1 MTTQHAIPVPTA
13 GRRIVARHSSLVDLR
28 AAAAARISSSAME
41 AAGPSSLTQQQQSQ
55 PVQVPAAESRPTE
68 AKKHAPQSHRRVRSS
83 LNLASRLP
91 KPASDPQ
98 TPRQTPS
105 ALHAQ
110 DTHTVSRPPSFGVIV
125 ERPERPAAADEP
137 SRLPLQLQQQQQQQP
152 KSAATVR
159 KFRVV
164 EKRVLASSASSSG
177 SVPTAAAAA
186 APSPPD
192 WALPPPAPASQ
203 AQISFV
209 QDEKLS
215 FGGML
220 GAPAPS
226 KPQLAAAS
234 SSGPAALRQ
243 MNLLDGLAPRTR
255 GGFAEQD
262 SIPELV
268 LRADRILAAS
278 AMTADAA
285 HQPRPDASGSTSTA
299 EAPKSRSSVTAAMP
313 RPAAASAAEAILAA
327 DPEIVLANIRRRH
340 GLDAPAASQ
349 RPLADAIVS
358 PTSSKLV
365 PRWTPRD
372 RELTALPPVAVQ
384 RLAHAKPL
392 VDADARRSHSTSSV
406 VHDAAQTQAA
416 RQQHRSA
423 PPTAEWAWGRPG
435 GNAADPTRDS
445 APDTTPPRATSAQP
459 DSSVSS
465 VFGSL
470 SFSSTSRNAS
480 MLLQAPKSTTK
491 TVMLSVSQRSSPSP
505 STSPTR
511 RVGQSPDPASP
522 LRELFLSSTPDL
534 SLRFSDAEMASS
546 DEIGVA
552 GVDRD
557 LGKAGYGA
565 KNQAKAPGRR
575 IDRPDLRVAEHSILN
590 EMSFAASEQST
601 EIAELPLAHAP
612 SRAFEPPVSRA
623 AVAATQHHQPSSS
636 SATEQKMQP
645 VAVAALGSAL
655 AIVSSSAVSA
665 SPDHRTRSPELTLG
679 QLATDSQPSNAT
691 DAACGVPDVQDIT
704 PGDAAGISTPVV
716 PDSPDA
722 GRRTLTL
729 PLSAVPGT
737 PLRRAASVTP
747 EPRRVTPAAMRDAGT
762 DPHAVAA
769 ALAAAETQTTPPR
782 TPPAPER
789 HSVAIG
795 TDDLGRVELAET
807 VVQAVR
813 SVYDAAV
820 QTDDKAADMI
830 AEVVP
835 LRVAMVDAGTD
846 PIVWEDD
853 DGAGASPTA
862 RDDTRKALL
871 EAANPVAALIA
882 STEDDPIVR
891 DLRQRIRLLEAELA

>member
-1 MTTQHAIPVPTA
+1 MNIESQPISWAPDDASGIASATLAAMTTQHAIPVPTA
-13 GRRIVARHSSLVDLR
+13 GRRIVARHSSL
-28 AAAAARISSSAME
+28 
-41 AAGPSSLTQQQQSQ
+41 
-55 PVQVPAAESRPTE
+55 
-68 AKKHAPQSHRRVRSS
+68 
-83 LNLASRLP
+83 
-91 KPASDPQ
+91 
-98 TPRQTPS
+98 
-105 ALHAQ
+105 
-110 DTHTVSRPPSFGVIV
+110 
-125 ERPERPAAADEP
+125 
-137 SRLPLQLQQQQQQQP
+137 
-152 KSAATVR
+152 
-159 KFRVV
+159 
-164 EKRVLASSASSSG
+164 
-177 SVPTAAAAA
+177 
-186 APSPPD
+186 
-192 WALPPPAPASQ
+192 

-285 HQPRPDASGSTSTA
+285 HQP
-299 EAPKSRSSVTAAMP
+299 
-313 RPAAASAAEAILAA
+313 
-327 DPEIVLANIRRRH
+327 H
-340 GLDAPAASQ
+340 
-349 RPLADAIVS
+349 
-358 PTSSKLV
+358 
-365 PRWTPRD
+365 
-372 RELTALPPVAVQ
+372 
-384 RLAHAKPL
+384 
-392 VDADARRSHSTSSV
+392 
-406 VHDAAQTQAA
+406 
-416 RQQHRSA
+416 
-423 PPTAEWAWGRPG
+423 
-435 GNAADPTRDS
+435 
-445 APDTTPPRATSAQP
+445 TTPPRATSAQP

-557 LGKAGYGA
+557 LGKAGY
-565 KNQAKAPGRR
+565 
-575 IDRPDLRVAEHSILN
+575 
-590 EMSFAASEQST
+590 
-601 EIAELPLAHAP
+601 
-612 SRAFEPPVSRA
+612 
-623 AVAATQHHQPSSS
+623 
-636 SATEQKMQP
+636 
-645 VAVAALGSAL
+645 
-655 AIVSSSAVSA
+655 
-665 SPDHRTRSPELTLG
+665 
-679 QLATDSQPSNAT
+679 
-691 DAACGVPDVQDIT
+691 
-704 PGDAAGISTPVV
+704 
-716 PDSPDA
+716 
-722 GRRTLTL
+722 
-729 PLSAVPGT
+729 
-737 PLRRAASVTP
+737 
-747 EPRRVTPAAMRDAGT
+747 
-762 DPHAVAA
+762 VAA

-891 DLRQRIRLLEAELA
+891 DLRQRIRLLEAELAEVDDEIREVTVNFTEI